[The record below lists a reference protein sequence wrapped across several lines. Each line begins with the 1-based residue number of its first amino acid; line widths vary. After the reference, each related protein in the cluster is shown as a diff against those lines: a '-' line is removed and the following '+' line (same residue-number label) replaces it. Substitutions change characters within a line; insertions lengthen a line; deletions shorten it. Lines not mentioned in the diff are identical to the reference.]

1 MIAKASR
8 EETNGSEG
16 IEVLVNERF
25 DSELGPGIYTHKVIH
40 LSQYVIG
47 LKRMDAEICIW
58 NSDPLCFFLFALGA
72 SLLGHGSC

>member
-25 DSELGPGIYTHKVIH
+25 ESKLGPGIYTHKIIH
-40 LSQYVIG
+40 LSKYV
-47 LKRMDAEICIW
+47 DASRIHTSTQKWE
-58 NSDPLCFFLFALGA
+58 FLTPHFT
-72 SLLGHGSC
+72 ST

>member
-25 DSELGPGIYTHKVIH
+25 KTETGEGIYTHKVIH
-40 LSQYVIG
+40 LSKYVLRPTGSVGEFQSFCADSLFRRLDACPLG
-47 LKRMDAEICIW
+47 LAK
-58 NSDPLCFFLFALGA
+58 F
-72 SLLGHGSC
+72 